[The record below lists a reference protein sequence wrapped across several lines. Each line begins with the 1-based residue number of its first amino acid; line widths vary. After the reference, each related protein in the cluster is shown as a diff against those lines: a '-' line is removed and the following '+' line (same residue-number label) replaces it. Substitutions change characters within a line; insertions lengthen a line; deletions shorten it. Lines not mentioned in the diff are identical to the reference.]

1 MTGRVARAGFRAMGT
16 TIELT
21 GVGVSAATVEDAVQ
35 RGQGLAAAWE
45 RTFSRFRP
53 DSELARLNAAPDQK
67 VPVSEVFL
75 AVLDLALAGVRQTT
89 GRFDP
94 TILPALEAAGY
105 DRNFDAMR
113 SRSLVP
119 TAPAPPPGPAGFD
132 GIELDRR
139 RRTVRLPRGVRL
151 DLGGIAKGAFVDR
164 FAAELADW
172 PGGCVD
178 AGGDLFLWGTPPSG
192 PSWIVGIEDPAR
204 PESDRLV
211 AEVRWPTIGAAT
223 SGTHRRRWQ
232 TGSGEAHHLID
243 PSTGRPLQ
251 GCARSATAF
260 AATTTVAE
268 TAAKDLIVA
277 AARGEPP
284 SADGSAVAVVVF
296 ADDELEIIAGNDTNA
311 CTFYEVET
319 ARRPT

>member
-21 GVGVSAATVEDAVQ
+21 GVGVSAATVQDAAR
-35 RGQGLAAAWE
+35 RGQRLADAWE

-53 DSELARLNAAPDQK
+53 DSELSRLNAASEQK

-75 AVLDLALAGVRQTT
+75 AVLDLALAGTRQTA

-105 DRNFDAMR
+105 DRDFDAMR

-119 TAPAPPPGPAGFD
+119 TTPPPPDPAGMD
-132 GIELDRR
+132 GIELDRQ

-164 FAAELADW
+164 LAAELADW

-204 PESDRLV
+204 PEGDRLV
-211 AEVRWPTIGAAT
+211 AEVRRPTIGVAT

-232 TGSGEAHHLID
+232 TGSREANHLID
-243 PSTGRPLQ
+243 PSTGHPLG

-260 AATTTVAE
+260 AART
-268 TAAKDLIVA
+268 TAAEIATKGLLIA
-277 AARGEPP
+277 AARREPP

-296 ADDELEIIAGNDTNA
+296 EDNELEIIAGNDPDA
-311 CTFYEVET
+311 CTFYKVET
-319 ARRPT
+319 ARRPA